1 MTRLKTVSAIA
12 FLSAVI
18 ATPVFA
24 QSSDPRGPGSR
35 MEPYWYQ
42 TYDQWNGYGPPQT
55 YYGPPLTKEE
65 YWNLQNFG
73 TTGRDPSHVGGQA
86 PWLNPPS

>member
-12 FLSAVI
+12 FLSGVI

-24 QSSDPRGPGSR
+24 QGSDMRGRVIR
-35 MEPYWYQ
+35 MEPYGFYQ
-42 TYDQWNGYGPPQT
+42 SYDQWNAF
-55 YYGPPLTKEE
+55 YGPPLTKEE
-65 YWNLQNFG
+65 YWNLENFG
-73 TTGRDPSHVGGQA
+73 MTGRDPSQVGGQS

>member
-1 MTRLKTVSAIA
+1 MTRRKTVGAIA

-24 QSSDPRGPGSR
+24 QSSDLRGPGSR
-35 MEPYWYQ
+35 MAPYWFYRS
-42 TYDQWNGYGPPQT
+42 YDQWDGF
-55 YYGPPLTKEE
+55 YGPPLTKEQ
-65 YWNLQNFG
+65 YWNLENFG
-73 TTGRDPSHVGGQA
+73 TTGRDPSRVGGEA

>member
-18 ATPVFA
+18 PTPVFA
-24 QSSDPRGPGSR
+24 QSSDMRGPGSW
-35 MEPYWYQ
+35 MEPYGFYPS
-42 TYDQWNGYGPPQT
+42 YVQWNAF
-55 YYGPPLTKEE
+55 YGPPLTKEE
-65 YWNLQNFG
+65 YWNLENFG
-73 TTGRDPSHVGGQA
+73 TTGRDPSHVGGQS